1 MEAAFDPKA
10 SAQALAHAVG
20 QRDAALEAL
29 EKTTPAASLTSE
41 QLGRISKTLRG
52 ELASNDDVK
61 RTIALGDDK
70 YVDITNHAIER
81 AMQRSVEE
89 FDLVD
94 ALQNPLRTT
103 TIKYDEQGRPS
114 CQLIRKKATVAIN
127 PETGAIL
134 TIWPTHRKT
143 AEKLKGRQKQ

>member
-1 MEAAFDPKA
+1 MPPDSAARNMTKRYME
-10 SAQALAHAVG
+10 QA
-20 QRDAALEAL
+20 R
-29 EKTTPAASLTSE
+29 AASLTSE
-41 QLGRISKTLRG
+41 QLGRISEALRG

-103 TIKYDEQGRPS
+103 TIK
-114 CQLIRKKATVAIN
+114 
-127 PETGAIL
+127 
-134 TIWPTHRKT
+134 
-143 AEKLKGRQKQ
+143 